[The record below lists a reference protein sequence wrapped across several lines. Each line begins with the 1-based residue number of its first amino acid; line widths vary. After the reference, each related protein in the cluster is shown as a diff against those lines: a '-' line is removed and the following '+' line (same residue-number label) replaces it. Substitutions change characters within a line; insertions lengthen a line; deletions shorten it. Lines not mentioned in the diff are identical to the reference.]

1 MNLKAPTPMHVAVVS
16 IGRSGTSLIARIL
29 DQVLGVDF
37 GDEADHIPRN
47 HNNPDGYFE
56 NAAFLAF
63 DERVLQAANAWVL
76 NPPPLDYVA
85 ALPESQRAAFEQEA
99 IALLAQYAQNK
110 PHFGWKDPRL
120 SFTLPFWRAASPNL
134 IPVIA
139 VRKPYSVLSSIG
151 AQLERPVESMAG
163 LWFTY
168 YQHVFHHTQGLNRFF
183 VNFDGLLSDPLP
195 IVMALAN
202 HLGIHADLEEVQRK
216 LAEIIKPQQS
226 KHSFA
231 APVASA
237 ADTASQVL
245 DARTTD
251 LHAYLVQSTQ
261 DGGQPNA
268 NKLAELLR

>member
-1 MNLKAPTPMHVAVVS
+1 MNPPAPTPMHVAVVS

-37 GDEADHIPRN
+37 GDEA
-47 HNNPDGYFE
+47 
-56 NAAFLAF
+56 AF

-76 NPPPLDYVA
+76 DPPPLDYVA
-85 ALPESQRAAFEQEA
+85 ALPEPQRVAFAQEA
-99 IALLAQYAQNK
+99 SALLTQYAPDK
-110 PHFGWKDPRL
+110 PRFGWKDPRL

-151 AQLERPVESMAG
+151 AQLDRPVESMAG

-168 YQHVFHHTQGLNRFF
+168 YQHVFHHTQALNRFF

-195 IVMALAN
+195 IVMALAT
-202 HLGIHADLEEVQRK
+202 HLGIHVDREEVQRK

-231 APVASA
+231 TPAANAADVASH
-237 ADTASQVL
+237 VL
-245 DARTTD
+245 DARTTA
-251 LHAYLVQSTQ
+251 LHAYLVQSTR

-268 NKLAELLR
+268 NRLAELLR

>member
-1 MNLKAPTPMHVAVVS
+1 MNLEAPAPLHVAVVS

-63 DERVLQAANAWVL
+63 DERVLQAAAAWVL
-76 NPPPLDYVA
+76 NPPPLEYVNS
-85 ALPESQRAAFEQEA
+85 LPETQRSAFRHEAA
-99 IALLAQYAQNK
+99 ALLAQYAHDK
-110 PHFGWKDPRL
+110 PRFGWKDPRL
-120 SFTLPFWRAASPNL
+120 SFTLPFWRTASPNL

-151 AQLERPVESMAG
+151 AQLDRPVESMAG
-163 LWFTY
+163 LWFNY
-168 YQHVFHHTQGLNRFF
+168 YRHVFHHTQGLNRFF

-195 IVMALAN
+195 IVMALAK
-202 HLGIHADLEEVQRK
+202 HLGIELDREEVNRK

-226 KHSFA
+226 KHSFVTPA
-231 APVASA
+231 ATA
-237 ADTASQVL
+237 ADTAAQVL
-245 DARTTD
+245 DASTTA

-261 DGGQPNA
+261 NGGQPDA